1 MKSARAKR
9 GFTLVEMAFVMVVI
23 GLVMLTVLPALQVA
37 RVAAQAEATNA
48 NLRSLMTATAA
59 YVQANGC
66 LPCPANPATTGSNF
80 GRVGLSASSTACGS
94 CAEAEGIAPFV
105 SLGLPASIAHDG
117 WGHWIS
123 MRVDPALT
131 TLQTTSG
138 TSVFVPPFA
147 ACTSTD
153 VGNGVCTAAE
163 LGLSA
168 KGFCRSGLATS
179 NRITVATPAGASQQ
193 AAVLLVSHGRDGY
206 GSFFAQARNVGNN
219 GERLAFTAIY
229 ADCSAT
235 AGFARC
241 NADGDLAFI
250 DAPRIAGDSDP
261 YDNVLLYADRNMLAA
276 AFGNGSCQTTW

>member
-1 MKSARAKR
+1 MTSARAKR

-48 NLRSLMTATAA
+48 NLHSLMTAVAA

-66 LPCPANPATTGSNF
+66 LPCPANPATTGSGF
-80 GRVGLSASSTACGS
+80 GRVGLSSSAAACGS
-94 CAEAEGIAPFV
+94 CADPEGIAPFV

-131 TLQTTSG
+131 PLQSTSG

-179 NRITVATPAGASQQ
+179 NRITVTTPSGGSQQ
-193 AAVLLVSHGRDGY
+193 AAVILVSHGRDGY
-206 GSFFAQARNVGNN
+206 GSFFA
-219 GERLAFTAIY
+219 
-229 ADCSAT
+229 
-235 AGFARC
+235 
-241 NADGDLAFI
+241 
-250 DAPRIAGDSDP
+250 
-261 YDNVLLYADRNMLAA
+261 
-276 AFGNGSCQTTW
+276 